1 MAALYVSPFFFA
13 MRRTFEECAAEAL
26 KYKTQAE
33 FRRLSNG
40 HYQSLN
46 HMGRVDEACAH
57 MDHMR
62 RSITGEMVLLA
73 AAKYSTRTEFKR
85 ADQALYAAARKRG
98 LIDVAFAHMDTKKRK
113 LSDADLAAI
122 AAKYATR
129 SEFVERD
136 NGAYQKAI
144 KRGILDAICAHMPD
158 GTRRLTDAEIIAI
171 ASKYKTRMRFKERD
185 FGAYT
190 TMLRRGL
197 ELDACRHME
206 PGFTGFR
213 DDLPAVL
220 YQYRMTT
227 LDGQVLHKVGI
238 ANRPPAKR
246 LLSMGLVKGVSAS
259 LVSTIHFQSGRDAR
273 IREKQ
278 LHKQFSCH
286 RYTGCPVMK
295 NGTTELFTVPVI

>member
-1 MAALYVSPFFFA
+1 MAALLVAIFFSA
-13 MRRTFEECAAEAL
+13 MRTFEECAAEAL
-26 KYKTQAE
+26 KYKTRAD
-33 FRRLSNG
+33 FRRSSNG

-46 HMGRVDEACAH
+46 HMRRVDEACAH
-57 MDHMR
+57 MER
-62 RSITGEMVLLA
+62 VYRSITDEMVLSA
-73 AAKYSTRTEFKR
+73 AAQYSTRTEFKR

-98 LIDVAFAHMDTKKRK
+98 LTDLAFGHMAVKKRK
-113 LSDADLAAI
+113 QSDADLAAI
-122 AAKYATR
+122 AKQHATR
-129 SEFVERD
+129 GEFYKLD
-136 NGAYQKAI
+136 SGAYQVAAS
-144 KRGILDAICAHMPD
+144 RGILDAICAHMPD
-158 GTRRLTDAEIIAI
+158 GDRRLTDDEILAI
-171 ASKYKTRMRFKERD
+171 ARQYKTRGVFKESD

-197 ELDACRHME
+197 EQQACAHME
-206 PGFTGFR
+206 PGANGFR

-227 LDGQVLHKVGI
+227 PDGQVLHKVGI
-238 ANRPPAKR
+238 TNRPPAKR

-295 NGTTELFTVPVI
+295 NGNTELFTVPVI

>member
-1 MAALYVSPFFFA
+1 
-13 MRRTFEECAAEAL
+13 MRRTFDECAAEAL
-26 KYKTQAE
+26 KYKTRAE

-40 HYQSLN
+40 HYQSLKN
-46 HMGRVDEACAH
+46 MRRVDEACAH
-57 MDHMR
+57 MEHVY
-62 RSITGEMVLLA
+62 RSITDEMILSA
-73 AAKYSTRTEFKR
+73 AVKYSTRTEFR
-85 ADQALYAAARKRG
+85 NADQPLYAAARKRG
-98 LIDVAFAHMDTKKRK
+98 LIDQAFGHMAVKKRK
-113 LSDADLAAI
+113 LSDSEIEAI
-122 AAKYATR
+122 AAKYTTR
-129 SEFVERD
+129 SEFDRCD
-136 NGAYQKAI
+136 TGAYQKAK

-158 GTRRLTDAEIIAI
+158 GDRRLTDDEILAI
-171 ASKYKTRMRFKERD
+171 ARQYKSRMVFKESD

-227 LDGQVLHKVGI
+227 PDGQVLHKVGI
-238 ANRPPAKR
+238 TNRPPAKR

-259 LVSTIHFQSGRDAR
+259 LVSTINFQSGRDAR

-295 NGTTELFTVPVI
+295 NGNTELFTVPVI

>member
-1 MAALYVSPFFFA
+1 MKHDYQS
-13 MRRTFEECAAEAL
+13 CAAVAL
-26 KYKTQAE
+26 TYQTKKDFRSKSSGE
-33 FRRLSNG
+33 FQWLRRNNL
-40 HYQSLN
+40 L
-46 HMGRVDEACAH
+46 DTACAH
-57 MDHMR
+57 MDTLR
-62 RSITGEMVLLA
+62 RS
-73 AAKYSTRTEFKR
+73 
-85 ADQALYAAARKRG
+85 
-98 LIDVAFAHMDTKKRK
+98 
-113 LSDADLAAI
+113 LSDADVAEI
-122 AAKYATR
+122 AARYTHRRAFKLGDQSAYNAAKKRGIIDSVCSHMATKWRSQSDVELAEVASKFPTR
-129 SEFVERD
+129 SEFSSGD
-136 NGAYQKAI
+136 SGAYQTAVR
-144 KRGILDAICAHMPD
+144 RGILEAICSHMPPGD
-158 GTRRLTDAEIIAI
+158 RSLSDAEIIAI

-206 PGFTGFR
+206 PGFTSFR

-227 LDGQVLHKVGI
+227 PDGQVLHKVGI
-238 ANRPPAKR
+238 TNRPPSKR

-295 NGTTELFTVPVI
+295 NGNTELFTVPVI